1 MMKRLAF
8 DVNGVLR
15 DTIGKFKQLYET
27 HLVDTNDVDQ
37 IDKTYDI
44 EFSGDTNELA
54 KIEEIHLD
62 NKFTYVIKSDVTSLN
77 LMDHF
82 RFQSKDELYS
92 FMYEEYTM
100 ELFGHSPS
108 TEMTTFNTLNDIYYE
123 LREKFDLLIVSDEIG
138 KSKPATLFFLAKF
151 GCLLE
156 KVLFF
161 SEVTKENMW
170 NEVDILVTANPDL
183 ISEKP
188 EGKTVIKFNTE
199 YNKEVQCGLEI
210 STLSD
215 FNLLLKKIT
224 EDYVQNF

>member
-15 DTIGKFKQLYET
+15 DTIGKFTQLYET
-27 HLVDTNDVDQ
+27 HLVDTNDVEQ
-37 IDKTYDI
+37 VEKTYNI
-44 EFSGDTNELA
+44 EFSADTTDLT
-54 KIEEIHLD
+54 KIEEIHLE
-62 NKFTYVIKSDVTSLN
+62 KRFVYGVKSDVTSLK
-77 LMDHF
+77 LTDHF
-82 RFQSKDELYS
+82 RFQSKEELYS

-123 LREKFDLLIVSDEIG
+123 LRDNFNLLIVSDEIG

-170 NEVDILVTANPDL
+170 DEVDILVTANPDL

-188 EGKTVIKFNTE
+188 EGKTVIKFNTD
-199 YNKEVQCGLEI
+199 YNKDVECDLEI

-215 FNLLLKKIT
+215 FTLLLKKIT
-224 EDYVQNF
+224 EDHVQNF